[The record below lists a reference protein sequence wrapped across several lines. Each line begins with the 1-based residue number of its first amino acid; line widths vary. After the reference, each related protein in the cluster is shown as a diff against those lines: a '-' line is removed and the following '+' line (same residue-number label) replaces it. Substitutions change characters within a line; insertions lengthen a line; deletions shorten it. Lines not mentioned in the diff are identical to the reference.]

1 VLGLIIILLV
11 LFGVIYLIASM
22 LESSVKDLITLDF
35 LKKPKNAEE
44 EELKRLEEETEMW
57 ERVKEILEE
66 QEKEE
71 N

>member
-1 VLGLIIILLV
+1 MLGLIIILLV
-11 LFGVIYLIASM
+11 IFGVIYLIASM

-35 LKKPKNAEE
+35 LKKLKNTEE